1 MVHGFFVAA
10 CGPSAVVVS
19 RGYFQIA
26 VHKLLLVMVSLVDLE
41 FMGFSSCGTWAQE
54 FRRLRSG
61 MQA

>member
-10 CGPSAVVVS
+10 CGPSPVGVS
-19 RGYFQIA
+19 RAYFQIA

-41 FMGFSSCGTWAQE
+41 FMGFSSCSTWAQE
-54 FRRLRSG
+54 CRRLSSG